1 MSLAAEKIKYRL
13 LGVIKGDTYR
23 YSQNVQGDFSNLQP
37 GEFDWWKYK
46 YYIKQIERAE
56 KGSQIEDYFK
66 KQDLTFSLPE
76 AFEITGKFTLT
87 AGGDLL
93 SGDQLTPETT
103 EHFWDEVE
111 DFYFDGVDSIYANL
125 ETPIASSKPVQNAPR
140 SVNSTPEL
148 NGTLGMFERYLHDGR
163 GINFFSTAN
172 NHCLNQGESGLIETL
187 ELIDKKGCKQV
198 GTARSIEEQR
208 DIPIIEKHGVRVAY
222 LAYTFT
228 LNGDQVPEGKSY
240 LVNHVK
246 LNNPGEKLDLVKE
259 HVQIAREKNADIVV
273 ACLHWSL
280 EFESYPIQNIID
292 MGHRVLE
299 ECGVDIII
307 GNHAH
312 VVQPIEKYSFI
323 DPIQGVRKTGLIAY
337 SLGNLVGDFNTLNAL
352 LGILIKIE
360 LTKGIHK
367 EKEVTVISDLKV
379 FPYYIFKQYEKGKY
393 KEIKLLDF
401 IKLINNIEKGK
412 LPYVFTKKQLKE
424 IAHLKR
430 LFLRLM
436 PEDNAGILEKN

>member
-1 MSLAAEKIKYRL
+1 MSLAAEKLKYRL
-13 LGVIKGDTYR
+13 LGLVKGDEYKH
-23 YSQNVQGDFSNLQP
+23 SQNVQGDFSNLQP

-46 YYIKQIERAE
+46 YYIRQIERAE
-56 KGSQIEDYFK
+56 KGSNIEEYFK

-76 AFEITGKFTLT
+76 AFEVTGKFTLA

-103 EHFWDEVE
+103 KHFWDDVE
-111 DFYFDGVDSIYANL
+111 AFYFNGADSIYANL

-148 NGTLGMFERYLHDGR
+148 NGTLGMFERYLHNGK

-208 DIPIIEKHGVRVAY
+208 DIPVIEKNGVRIAY

-228 LNGDQVPEGKSY
+228 LNGDQIPEGKPY
-240 LVNHVK
+240 LVNYVK

-259 HVQIAREKNADIVV
+259 HVKIAREKKADIVV
-273 ACLHWSL
+273 AYLHWSL
-280 EFESYPIQNIID
+280 EFESYPIQNIIN

-299 ECGVDIII
+299 ECGVDVIV

-352 LGILIKIE
+352 LGILLKIE
-360 LTKGIHK
+360 FTKGIHK

-379 FPYYIFKQYEKGKY
+379 LPYYIFKEYEDGKY

-401 IKLINNIEKGK
+401 IKLIKSIEKGQP
-412 LPYVFTKKQLKE
+412 PYEFTKKQLKE
-424 IAHLKR
+424 IAHLKS
-430 LFLRLM
+430 LFFKLM
-436 PEDNAGILEKN
+436 PEDNTSILEKN